1 MLNREN
7 KTAITR
13 KGMVSNRLNK
23 FSIRKYTVGTA
34 SILVGTTLIFGLGNQ
49 EAKAAESTNKEL
61 NEATTSA
68 SDNQSS
74 GKVDMQQLNQE
85 DNTKN
90 DNQKEMVSSQGNETT
105 SNGNKS
111 IEKESVQST
120 TGNKVEVSTAKSD
133 EQASPKS
140 TNEDLNTKQTISNQE
155 ALQPDLQENKS
166 VVNAQPTNEENKKVD
181 AKTESTTLNVKS
193 DAIKSNAETLVDN
206 NSNSNNENN
215 ADIILPKSTAP
226 KRLNT
231 RMRMAAIQPNSTDS
245 KNVNDLITS
254 NTTLTVVDADNSKT
268 IVPAQDYL
276 SLKSQI
282 TVDDKVKS
290 GDYFTIKYSD
300 TVQVYGLNPEDIKNI
315 GDIKD
320 PNNGETIATA
330 KHDTANNLITYTF
343 TDYVD
348 RFNSVKMGINYSI
361 YMDADTIPVDKKDVP
376 FSVTIGNQITTTTAD
391 ITYPAY
397 KEADNNSIGS
407 AFTETVSHVG
417 NVEDPGYYNQVVY
430 VNPMDKD
437 LKGAKLKVEAYHPK
451 YPTNIG
457 QINQNV
463 TNIKIYRVPEGYT
476 LNKGYDVNTNDLV
489 DVTDE
494 FKNKMTY
501 GSNQSVNLDFGDITS
516 AYVVMVNTKFQYTN
530 SESPTLVQMATLSST
545 GNKSVSTGNALG
557 FTNNQSGGA
566 GQEVYKIGNYVW
578 EDTNK
583 NGVQELGEKGVGN
596 VTVTVF
602 DNNTNTKV
610 GEAVTKED
618 GSYLIPN
625 LPNGDYRVE
634 FSNLP
639 KGYEVTPSKQGNNE
653 ELDSNGLS
661 SVITV
666 NGKDNLSADLGIY
679 KPKYNLGDYVWEDTN
694 KNGIQDQD
702 EKGISGVT
710 VTLKDENG
718 NVLKTVTTD
727 ADGKYKFTDLDNG
740 NYKVEFTTPEGYTP
754 TTVTSGSDIEK
765 DSNGLTTT
773 GVING
778 ADNMTLDSGFYKTPK
793 YNLGNYVWEDTN
805 KDGKQDSTEKGIS
818 GVTVTLKNEN
828 GEVLQTTK
836 TDKDGK
842 YQFTGLENGTYK
854 VEFETPSGYTPTQV
868 GSGTDEGIDSN
879 GTSTT
884 GVIKDKDNDTIDSGF
899 YKPTYNLGDYV
910 WEDTNKNGVQDKDE
924 KGISGVTVTLK
935 DENDKVLKTVTTDE
949 NGKYQFTD
957 LNNGTYKVEFETPS
971 GYTPTSVTSGNDTE
985 KDSNGL
991 TTTGVIKDAD
1001 NMTLDSGFYKTP
1013 KYSLG
1018 DYVWY
1023 DSNKDG
1029 KQDSTEKGIKD
1040 VKVTL
1045 LNEKG
1050 EVIGTTK
1057 TDENGKYRFDN
1068 LDSGKYKVIFEKSAG
1083 YLPTKV
1089 NGTTD
1094 GEKDSNGS
1102 SVTVKINGKDDMSL
1116 DTGFYKEPKYNL
1128 GDYVWE
1134 DTNKDGIQDAN
1145 EPGIKD
1151 VKVTLK
1157 DSTGKVIGT
1166 TTTDA
1171 SGKYKFTDLDNGN
1184 YTVEFETPAGYTPT
1198 VKNTTAEDKDSNGLT
1213 TTGVIKDAD
1222 NMTLDSG
1229 FYKTPKYSLG
1239 DYVWYDS
1246 NKDG

>member
-74 GKVDMQQLNQE
+74 DKVDMQQLNQE

-231 RMRMAAIQPNSTDS
+231 RMRIAAVQPSSTEA

-254 NTTLTVVDADNSKT
+254 NTTLTVVDADKNNK

-276 SLKSQI
+276 ELKSQI
-282 TVDDKVKS
+282 KVDDKVKS

-348 RFNSVKMGINYSI
+348 RFNSVQMGINYSI
-361 YMDADTIPVDKKDVP
+361 YMDADTIPVSKNDVE
-376 FSVTIGNQITTTTAD
+376 FNVTIGNTTTKTTAN
-391 ITYPAY
+391 IQYPDY
-397 KEADNNSIGS
+397 VVNEKNSIGS

-417 NVEDPGYYNQVVY
+417 NKENPGYYKQTIY
-430 VNPMDKD
+430 VNPSENS
-437 LKGAKLKVEAYHPK
+437 LTNAKLKVQAYHSS
-451 YPTNIG
+451 YPNNIG
-457 QINQNV
+457 QINKEV
-463 TNIKIYRVPEGYT
+463 TDIKIYQVPKGYT
-476 LNKGYDVNTNDLV
+476 LNKGYDVNTKELT
-489 DVTDE
+489 DVTNQYLQ
-494 FKNKMTY
+494 KITY
-501 GSNQSVNLDFGDITS
+501 GDNNSAVIDFGNADS
-516 AYVVMVNTKFQYTN
+516 AYVVMVNTKFQYTT
-530 SESPTLVQMATLSST
+530 SESPTLVQMVTLSSD
-545 GNKSVSTGNALG
+545 NSKSASMGNALG

-1068 LDSGKYKVIFEKSAG
+1068 LDSGKYKVIF
-1083 YLPTKV
+1083 
-1089 NGTTD
+1089 
-1094 GEKDSNGS
+1094 
-1102 SVTVKINGKDDMSL
+1102 
-1116 DTGFYKEPKYNL
+1116 
-1128 GDYVWE
+1128 
-1134 DTNKDGIQDAN
+1134 
-1145 EPGIKD
+1145 
-1151 VKVTLK
+1151 
-1157 DSTGKVIGT
+1157 
-1166 TTTDA
+1166 
-1171 SGKYKFTDLDNGN
+1171 
-1184 YTVEFETPAGYTPT
+1184 
-1198 VKNTTAEDKDSNGLT
+1198 
-1213 TTGVIKDAD
+1213 
-1222 NMTLDSG
+1222 
-1229 FYKTPKYSLG
+1229 
-1239 DYVWYDS
+1239 
-1246 NKDG
+1246 

>member
-74 GKVDMQQLNQE
+74 DKVDMQQLNQE

-105 SNGNKS
+105 SNGNKL

-166 VVNAQPTNEENKKVD
+166 VVNVQPTNEENKKVD

-193 DAIKSNAETLVDN
+193 DAIKSNDETLVDN

-231 RMRMAAIQPNSTDS
+231 RMRIAAVQPSSTEA

-254 NTTLTVVDADNSKT
+254 NTTLTVVDADKNNK

-348 RFNSVKMGINYSI
+348 RFNSVQMGINYSI
-361 YMDADTIPVDKKDVP
+361 YMDADTIPVSKNDVE
-376 FSVTIGNQITTTTAD
+376 FNVTIGNTTTKTTAN
-391 ITYPAY
+391 IQYPDY
-397 KEADNNSIGS
+397 VVNEKNSIGS

-417 NVEDPGYYNQVVY
+417 NKENPGYYKQTIY
-430 VNPMDKD
+430 VNPSENS
-437 LKGAKLKVEAYHPK
+437 LTNAKLKVQAYHSS
-451 YPTNIG
+451 YPNNIG
-457 QINQNV
+457 QINKDV
-463 TNIKIYRVPEGYT
+463 TDIKIYQVPKGYT
-476 LNKGYDVNTNDLV
+476 LNKGYDVNTKELT
-489 DVTDE
+489 DVTNQYLQ
-494 FKNKMTY
+494 KITY
-501 GSNQSVNLDFGDITS
+501 GDNNSAVIDFGNADS

-842 YQFTGLENGTYK
+842 YKFTGLENGTYK

-1040 VKVTL
+1040 VTVTL
-1045 LNEKG
+1045 QNEKG

-1068 LDSGKYKVIFEKSAG
+1068 LDSGKYKVIFEK
-1083 YLPTKV
+1083 
-1089 NGTTD
+1089 
-1094 GEKDSNGS
+1094 
-1102 SVTVKINGKDDMSL
+1102 
-1116 DTGFYKEPKYNL
+1116 
-1128 GDYVWE
+1128 
-1134 DTNKDGIQDAN
+1134 
-1145 EPGIKD
+1145 
-1151 VKVTLK
+1151 
-1157 DSTGKVIGT
+1157 
-1166 TTTDA
+1166 
-1171 SGKYKFTDLDNGN
+1171 
-1184 YTVEFETPAGYTPT
+1184 PAGLTQT
-1198 VKNTTAEDKDSNGLT
+1198 GTNTTEDD
-1213 TTGVIKDAD
+1213 KDAD
-1222 NMTLDSG
+1222 GGEVDVTITDHDDFTLD
-1229 FYKTPKYSLG
+1229 
-1239 DYVWYDS
+1239 
-1246 NKDG
+1246 

>member
-74 GKVDMQQLNQE
+74 DKVDMQQLNQE

-105 SNGNKS
+105 SNGNKL

-166 VVNAQPTNEENKKVD
+166 VVNVQPTNEENKKVD

-245 KNVNDLITS
+245 KNVNNLITS
-254 NTTLTVVDADNSKT
+254 TTTLTVVDADKNNK

-276 SLKSQI
+276 TLKSQI
-282 TVDDKVKS
+282 KVDDKVKS

-348 RFNSVKMGINYSI
+348 RFNSVQMGINYSI
-361 YMDADTIPVDKKDVP
+361 YMDADTIPVSKNDVE
-376 FSVTIGNQITTTTAD
+376 FNVTIGNTTTKTTAN
-391 ITYPAY
+391 IQYPDY
-397 KEADNNSIGS
+397 VSRDNNSIGS
-407 AFTETVSHVG
+407 AFTETVSHAG
-417 NVEDPGYYNQVVY
+417 NAEDPGHYIQTVY
-430 VNPMDKD
+430 VNPSEKT
-437 LKGAKLKVEAYHPK
+437 LTNAKLKVEAYHK
-451 YPTNIG
+451 DYPDNVG
-457 QINQNV
+457 QINKNV
-463 TNIKIYRVPEGYT
+463 TKIKIYQAPKDYV
-476 LNKGYDVNTNDLV
+476 LNKGYDVNTNQLI
-489 DVTDE
+489 DVTE
-494 FKNKMTY
+494 QFKDKITY
-501 GSNQSVNLDFGDITS
+501 GTNDSVNVDFGSINNS
-516 AYVVMVNTKFQYTN
+516 YVVMVDTKFEFTT
-530 SESPTLVQMATLSST
+530 SESPTLVQMATLTSD
-545 GNKSVSTGNALG
+545 GNRSVSTGNALG

-1068 LDSGKYKVIFEKSAG
+1068 LDSGKYKVIFEK
-1083 YLPTKV
+1083 
-1089 NGTTD
+1089 
-1094 GEKDSNGS
+1094 
-1102 SVTVKINGKDDMSL
+1102 
-1116 DTGFYKEPKYNL
+1116 
-1128 GDYVWE
+1128 
-1134 DTNKDGIQDAN
+1134 
-1145 EPGIKD
+1145 
-1151 VKVTLK
+1151 
-1157 DSTGKVIGT
+1157 
-1166 TTTDA
+1166 
-1171 SGKYKFTDLDNGN
+1171 
-1184 YTVEFETPAGYTPT
+1184 PAGLTQT
-1198 VKNTTAEDKDSNGLT
+1198 GTNTTE
-1213 TTGVIKDAD
+1213 
-1222 NMTLDSG
+1222 
-1229 FYKTPKYSLG
+1229 
-1239 DYVWYDS
+1239 
-1246 NKDG
+1246 

>member
-74 GKVDMQQLNQE
+74 DKVDMQQLNQE

-166 VVNAQPTNEENKKVD
+166 VVNVQPTNEENKKVD

-193 DAIKSNAETLVDN
+193 DAIKSNDETLVDN

-231 RMRMAAIQPNSTDS
+231 RMRIAAVQPSSTEA

-254 NTTLTVVDADNSKT
+254 NTTLTVVDADKNNK

-276 SLKSQI
+276 ALKSQI

-348 RFNSVKMGINYSI
+348 RFNSVQMGINYSI
-361 YMDADTIPVDKKDVP
+361 YMDADTIPVSKNDVE
-376 FSVTIGNQITTTTAD
+376 FNVTIGNTTTKTTAN
-391 ITYPAY
+391 IQYPDY
-397 KEADNNSIGS
+397 VSRDNNSIGS
-407 AFTETVSHVG
+407 AFTETVSHAG
-417 NVEDPGYYNQVVY
+417 NAEDPGYYIQTVY
-430 VNPMDKD
+430 VNPSEKS
-437 LKGAKLKVEAYHPK
+437 LTNAKLKVEAYHK
-451 YPTNIG
+451 DYPDNVG
-457 QINQNV
+457 QINKNV
-463 TNIKIYRVPEGYT
+463 TKIKIYQAPKDYV
-476 LNKGYDVNTNDLV
+476 LNKGYDVNTNQLI
-489 DVTDE
+489 DVTE
-494 FKNKMTY
+494 QFKDKITY
-501 GSNQSVNLDFGDITS
+501 GTNDSVNVDFGSINNS
-516 AYVVMVNTKFQYTN
+516 YVVMVDTKFEYTT
-530 SESPTLVQMATLSST
+530 SESPTLVQMATLTSD
-545 GNKSVSTGNALG
+545 GNRSVSTGNALG

-583 NGVQELGEKGVGN
+583 NGIQELGEVGVKGV
-596 VTVTVF
+596 TVVAY
-602 DNNTNTKV
+602 DNKTNKEV
-610 GEAVTKED
+610 GRTITDEK
-618 GSYLIPN
+618 GGYLIPN

-639 KGYEVTPSKQGNNE
+639 QGYEVTPSKQGNNE
-653 ELDSNGLS
+653 ELDSNGVS

-710 VTLKDENG
+710 VTLKDESG

-1068 LDSGKYKVIFEKSAG
+1068 LDSGKYKVIFEK
-1083 YLPTKV
+1083 
-1089 NGTTD
+1089 
-1094 GEKDSNGS
+1094 
-1102 SVTVKINGKDDMSL
+1102 
-1116 DTGFYKEPKYNL
+1116 
-1128 GDYVWE
+1128 
-1134 DTNKDGIQDAN
+1134 
-1145 EPGIKD
+1145 
-1151 VKVTLK
+1151 
-1157 DSTGKVIGT
+1157 
-1166 TTTDA
+1166 
-1171 SGKYKFTDLDNGN
+1171 
-1184 YTVEFETPAGYTPT
+1184 PAGLTQT
-1198 VKNTTAEDKDSNGLT
+1198 GTNTT
-1213 TTGVIKDAD
+1213 
-1222 NMTLDSG
+1222 
-1229 FYKTPKYSLG
+1229 
-1239 DYVWYDS
+1239 
-1246 NKDG
+1246 

>member
-740 NYKVEFTTPEGYTP
+740 NYKVVFTTPEGYTP

-793 YNLGNYVWEDTN
+793 YNLSNYVWEDTN

-1068 LDSGKYKVIFEKSAG
+1068 LDSGKYKVIFEK
-1083 YLPTKV
+1083 
-1089 NGTTD
+1089 
-1094 GEKDSNGS
+1094 
-1102 SVTVKINGKDDMSL
+1102 
-1116 DTGFYKEPKYNL
+1116 
-1128 GDYVWE
+1128 
-1134 DTNKDGIQDAN
+1134 
-1145 EPGIKD
+1145 
-1151 VKVTLK
+1151 
-1157 DSTGKVIGT
+1157 
-1166 TTTDA
+1166 
-1171 SGKYKFTDLDNGN
+1171 
-1184 YTVEFETPAGYTPT
+1184 PAGLTQT
-1198 VKNTTAEDKDSNGLT
+1198 GTNTTEDD
-1213 TTGVIKDAD
+1213 KDAD
-1222 NMTLDSG
+1222 G
-1229 FYKTPKYSLG
+1229 G
-1239 DYVWYDS
+1239 
-1246 NKDG
+1246 

>member
-7 KTAITR
+7 KTAMTR

-61 NEATTSA
+61 NETTTSA
-68 SDNQSS
+68 SDNQSNS
-74 GKVDMQQLNQE
+74 KVDNQQLNQE

-90 DNQKEMVSSQGNETT
+90 DNQKEMESSQGTETT
-105 SNGNKS
+105 SNDNKALS
-111 IEKESVQST
+111 LENGSVQST

-133 EQASPKS
+133 EQAPPKS

-166 VVNAQPTNEENKKVD
+166 VVNVQPTNEENKKVD

-1068 LDSGKYKVIFEKSAG
+1068 LDSGKYKVIFEKPAG
-1083 YLPTKV
+1083 LTQT
-1089 NGTTD
+1089 GTNTTEDDKDADGGEVDVTITD
-1094 GEKDSNGS
+1094 H
-1102 SVTVKINGKDDMSL
+1102 DD
-1116 DTGFYKEPKYNL
+1116 
-1128 GDYVWE
+1128 
-1134 DTNKDGIQDAN
+1134 
-1145 EPGIKD
+1145 
-1151 VKVTLK
+1151 
-1157 DSTGKVIGT
+1157 
-1166 TTTDA
+1166 
-1171 SGKYKFTDLDNGN
+1171 FTLDNG
-1184 YTVEFETPAGYTPT
+1184 YYEE
-1198 VKNTTAEDKDSNGLT
+1198 E
-1213 TTGVIKDAD
+1213 
-1222 NMTLDSG
+1222 
-1229 FYKTPKYSLG
+1229 
-1239 DYVWYDS
+1239 
-1246 NKDG
+1246 

>member
-74 GKVDMQQLNQE
+74 DKVDMQQLNQE

-105 SNGNKS
+105 SNGNKL

-166 VVNAQPTNEENKKVD
+166 VVNVQPTNEENKKVD

-193 DAIKSNAETLVDN
+193 DAIKSNDETLVDN

-231 RMRMAAIQPNSTDS
+231 RMRIAAVQPSSTEA

-254 NTTLTVVDADNSKT
+254 NTTLTVVDADKNNK

-348 RFNSVKMGINYSI
+348 RFNSVQMGINYSI
-361 YMDADTIPVDKKDVP
+361 YMDADTIPVSKNDVE
-376 FSVTIGNQITTTTAD
+376 FNVTIGNTTTKTTAN
-391 ITYPAY
+391 IQYPDY
-397 KEADNNSIGS
+397 VVNEKNSIGS

-417 NVEDPGYYNQVVY
+417 NKENPGYYKQTIY
-430 VNPMDKD
+430 VNPSENS
-437 LKGAKLKVEAYHPK
+437 LTNAKLKVQAYHSS
-451 YPTNIG
+451 YPNNIG
-457 QINQNV
+457 QINKDV
-463 TNIKIYRVPEGYT
+463 TDIKIYQVPKGYT
-476 LNKGYDVNTNDLV
+476 LNKGYDVNTKELT
-489 DVTDE
+489 DVTNQYLQ
-494 FKNKMTY
+494 KITY
-501 GSNQSVNLDFGDITS
+501 GDNNSAVIDFGNADS

-1045 LNEKG
+1045 LNE
-1050 EVIGTTK
+1050 
-1057 TDENGKYRFDN
+1057 
-1068 LDSGKYKVIFEKSAG
+1068 
-1083 YLPTKV
+1083 
-1089 NGTTD
+1089 
-1094 GEKDSNGS
+1094 
-1102 SVTVKINGKDDMSL
+1102 
-1116 DTGFYKEPKYNL
+1116 
-1128 GDYVWE
+1128 
-1134 DTNKDGIQDAN
+1134 Q
-1145 EPGIKD
+1145 
-1151 VKVTLK
+1151 
-1157 DSTGKVIGT
+1157 
-1166 TTTDA
+1166 
-1171 SGKYKFTDLDNGN
+1171 
-1184 YTVEFETPAGYTPT
+1184 
-1198 VKNTTAEDKDSNGLT
+1198 
-1213 TTGVIKDAD
+1213 
-1222 NMTLDSG
+1222 
-1229 FYKTPKYSLG
+1229 
-1239 DYVWYDS
+1239 
-1246 NKDG
+1246 

>member
-74 GKVDMQQLNQE
+74 DKVDMQQLNQE

-105 SNGNKS
+105 SNGNKL

-166 VVNAQPTNEENKKVD
+166 VVNVQPTNEENKKVD

-245 KNVNDLITS
+245 KNVNNLITS
-254 NTTLTVVDADNSKT
+254 TTTLTVVDADKNNK

-276 SLKSQI
+276 TLKSQI
-282 TVDDKVKS
+282 KVDDKVKS

-348 RFNSVKMGINYSI
+348 RFNSVQMGINYSI
-361 YMDADTIPVDKKDVP
+361 YMDADTIPVSKNDVE
-376 FSVTIGNQITTTTAD
+376 FNVTIGNTTTKTTAN
-391 ITYPAY
+391 IQYPDY
-397 KEADNNSIGS
+397 VSRDNNSIGS
-407 AFTETVSHVG
+407 AFTETVSHAG
-417 NVEDPGYYNQVVY
+417 NAEDPGYYIQTVY
-430 VNPMDKD
+430 VNPSEKT
-437 LKGAKLKVEAYHPK
+437 LTNAKLKVEAYHK
-451 YPTNIG
+451 DYPDNVG
-457 QINQNV
+457 QINKNV
-463 TNIKIYRVPEGYT
+463 TKIKIYQAPKDYV
-476 LNKGYDVNTNDLV
+476 LNKGYDVNTNQLI
-489 DVTDE
+489 DVTE
-494 FKNKMTY
+494 QFKDKITY
-501 GSNQSVNLDFGDITS
+501 GTNDSVNVDFGSINNS
-516 AYVVMVNTKFQYTN
+516 YVVMVDTKFEFTT
-530 SESPTLVQMATLSST
+530 SESPTLVQMATLTSD
-545 GNKSVSTGNALG
+545 GNRSVSTGNALG

-1068 LDSGKYKVIFEKSAG
+1068 LDSGKYKVIFEK
-1083 YLPTKV
+1083 
-1089 NGTTD
+1089 
-1094 GEKDSNGS
+1094 
-1102 SVTVKINGKDDMSL
+1102 
-1116 DTGFYKEPKYNL
+1116 
-1128 GDYVWE
+1128 
-1134 DTNKDGIQDAN
+1134 
-1145 EPGIKD
+1145 
-1151 VKVTLK
+1151 
-1157 DSTGKVIGT
+1157 
-1166 TTTDA
+1166 
-1171 SGKYKFTDLDNGN
+1171 
-1184 YTVEFETPAGYTPT
+1184 
-1198 VKNTTAEDKDSNGLT
+1198 
-1213 TTGVIKDAD
+1213 
-1222 NMTLDSG
+1222 
-1229 FYKTPKYSLG
+1229 
-1239 DYVWYDS
+1239 
-1246 NKDG
+1246 

>member
-74 GKVDMQQLNQE
+74 DKVDMQQLNQE

-105 SNGNKS
+105 SNGNKL

-166 VVNAQPTNEENKKVD
+166 VVNVQPTNEENKKVD

-193 DAIKSNAETLVDN
+193 DAIKSNDETLVDN

-231 RMRMAAIQPNSTDS
+231 RMRIAAVQPSSTEA

-254 NTTLTVVDADNSKT
+254 NTTLTVVDADKNNK

-348 RFNSVKMGINYSI
+348 RFNSVQMGINYSI
-361 YMDADTIPVDKKDVP
+361 YMDADTIPVSKNDVE
-376 FSVTIGNQITTTTAD
+376 FNVTIGNTTTKTTAN
-391 ITYPAY
+391 IQYPDY
-397 KEADNNSIGS
+397 VVNEKNSIGS

-417 NVEDPGYYNQVVY
+417 NKENPGYYKQTIY
-430 VNPMDKD
+430 VNPSENS
-437 LKGAKLKVEAYHPK
+437 LTNAKLKVQAYHSS
-451 YPTNIG
+451 YPNNIG
-457 QINQNV
+457 QINKDV
-463 TNIKIYRVPEGYT
+463 TDIKIYQVPKGYT
-476 LNKGYDVNTNDLV
+476 LNKGYDVNTKELT
-489 DVTDE
+489 DVTNQYLQ
-494 FKNKMTY
+494 KITY
-501 GSNQSVNLDFGDITS
+501 GDNNSAVIDFGNADS

-910 WEDTNKNGVQDKDE
+910 WEDTNK
-924 KGISGVTVTLK
+924 
-935 DENDKVLKTVTTDE
+935 
-949 NGKYQFTD
+949 
-957 LNNGTYKVEFETPS
+957 
-971 GYTPTSVTSGNDTE
+971 
-985 KDSNGL
+985 
-991 TTTGVIKDAD
+991 
-1001 NMTLDSGFYKTP
+1001 
-1013 KYSLG
+1013 
-1018 DYVWY
+1018 
-1023 DSNKDG
+1023 
-1029 KQDSTEKGIKD
+1029 
-1040 VKVTL
+1040 
-1045 LNEKG
+1045 
-1050 EVIGTTK
+1050 
-1057 TDENGKYRFDN
+1057 
-1068 LDSGKYKVIFEKSAG
+1068 
-1083 YLPTKV
+1083 
-1089 NGTTD
+1089 
-1094 GEKDSNGS
+1094 
-1102 SVTVKINGKDDMSL
+1102 
-1116 DTGFYKEPKYNL
+1116 
-1128 GDYVWE
+1128 
-1134 DTNKDGIQDAN
+1134 
-1145 EPGIKD
+1145 
-1151 VKVTLK
+1151 
-1157 DSTGKVIGT
+1157 
-1166 TTTDA
+1166 
-1171 SGKYKFTDLDNGN
+1171 
-1184 YTVEFETPAGYTPT
+1184 
-1198 VKNTTAEDKDSNGLT
+1198 
-1213 TTGVIKDAD
+1213 
-1222 NMTLDSG
+1222 
-1229 FYKTPKYSLG
+1229 
-1239 DYVWYDS
+1239 
-1246 NKDG
+1246 

>member
-7 KTAITR
+7 KTAMTR

-34 SILVGTTLIFGLGNQ
+34 SILVGTTLIFGIGSQ
-49 EAKAAESTNKEL
+49 EAKAAEVTNKEMK
-61 NEATTSA
+61 EDATSVNNDQV
-68 SDNQSS
+68 SK
-74 GKVDMQQLNQE
+74 KVDTGQLNKDGNTSKVDTEQLNDENINKVANQKEVTRVENSVASEKNNNSQPSENGKLQTSDVKKTEDNNATSDDQVTTTVNSQQLNT
-85 DNTKN
+85 DN
-90 DNQKEMVSSQGNETT
+90 TT
-105 SNGNKS
+105 SNATMSAAPINVSKDDLKINS
-111 IEKESVQST
+111 E
-120 TGNKVEVSTAKSD
+120 EVRNVGEKSD
-133 EQASPKS
+133 
-140 TNEDLNTKQTISNQE
+140 NT
-155 ALQPDLQENKS
+155 D
-166 VVNAQPTNEENKKVD
+166 NANG
-181 AKTESTTLNVKS
+181 S
-193 DAIKSNAETLVDN
+193 DVIM
-206 NSNSNNENN
+206 
-215 ADIILPKSTAP
+215 PKSTAP

-231 RMRMAAIQPNSTDS
+231 RMRIAAVQPSSTDS
-245 KNVNDLITS
+245 KNVNNLITS
-254 NTTLTVVDADNSKT
+254 TTTLTVVDADKNNK

-276 SLKSQI
+276 ALKSQI
-282 TVDDKVKS
+282 KVDDKVKS

-348 RFNSVKMGINYSI
+348 RFNSVQMGINYSI
-361 YMDADTIPVDKKDVP
+361 YMDADTIPVSKNDVE
-376 FSVTIGNQITTTTAD
+376 FNVTIGNDTTKTTAN
-391 ITYPAY
+391 IQYPDY
-397 KEADNNSIGS
+397 VVNEKNSIGS

-417 NVEDPGYYNQVVY
+417 NKENPGYYKQTIY
-430 VNPMDKD
+430 VNPSENS
-437 LKGAKLKVEAYHPK
+437 LTNAKLKVQAYHSS
-451 YPTNIG
+451 YPNNIG
-457 QINQNV
+457 QINKEV
-463 TNIKIYRVPEGYT
+463 TDIKIYQVPKGYT
-476 LNKGYDVNTNDLV
+476 LNKGYDVNTKELT
-489 DVTDE
+489 DVTNQYLQ
-494 FKNKMTY
+494 KITY
-501 GSNQSVNLDFGDITS
+501 GDNNSAVIDFGNADS
-516 AYVVMVNTKFQYTN
+516 AYVVMVNTKFQYTT
-530 SESPTLVQMATLSST
+530 SESPTLVQMVTLSSD
-545 GNKSVSTGNALG
+545 NSKSASMGNALG

-639 KGYEVTPSKQGNNE
+639 QGYEVTPSKQGNNE
-653 ELDSNGLS
+653 ELDSNGVS

-854 VEFETPSGYTPTQV
+854 VEFETPLGYTPTQV

-1068 LDSGKYKVIFEKSAG
+1068 LDSGKYKVIFEK
-1083 YLPTKV
+1083 
-1089 NGTTD
+1089 
-1094 GEKDSNGS
+1094 
-1102 SVTVKINGKDDMSL
+1102 
-1116 DTGFYKEPKYNL
+1116 
-1128 GDYVWE
+1128 
-1134 DTNKDGIQDAN
+1134 
-1145 EPGIKD
+1145 
-1151 VKVTLK
+1151 
-1157 DSTGKVIGT
+1157 
-1166 TTTDA
+1166 
-1171 SGKYKFTDLDNGN
+1171 
-1184 YTVEFETPAGYTPT
+1184 PAGLTQT
-1198 VKNTTAEDKDSNGLT
+1198 GTNTTEDD
-1213 TTGVIKDAD
+1213 KDAD
-1222 NMTLDSG
+1222 GGEVDVTITDHDDFTIDNG
-1229 FYKTPKYSLG
+1229 Y
-1239 DYVWYDS
+1239 
-1246 NKDG
+1246 

>member
-74 GKVDMQQLNQE
+74 DKVDMQQLNQE

-105 SNGNKS
+105 SNGNKL

-166 VVNAQPTNEENKKVD
+166 VVNVQPTNEENKKVD

-193 DAIKSNAETLVDN
+193 DAIKSNDETLVDN

-231 RMRMAAIQPNSTDS
+231 RMRIAAVQPSSTEA

-254 NTTLTVVDADNSKT
+254 NTTLTVVDADKNNK

-348 RFNSVKMGINYSI
+348 RFNSVQMGINYSI
-361 YMDADTIPVDKKDVP
+361 YMDADTIPVSKNDVE
-376 FSVTIGNQITTTTAD
+376 FNVTIGNTTTKTTAN
-391 ITYPAY
+391 IQYPDY
-397 KEADNNSIGS
+397 VVNEKNSIGS

-417 NVEDPGYYNQVVY
+417 NKENPGYYKQTIY
-430 VNPMDKD
+430 VNPSENS
-437 LKGAKLKVEAYHPK
+437 LTNAKLKVQAYHSS
-451 YPTNIG
+451 YPNNIG
-457 QINQNV
+457 QINKDV
-463 TNIKIYRVPEGYT
+463 TDIKIYQVPKGYT
-476 LNKGYDVNTNDLV
+476 LNKGYDVNTKELT
-489 DVTDE
+489 DVTNQYLQ
-494 FKNKMTY
+494 KITY
-501 GSNQSVNLDFGDITS
+501 GDNNSAVIDFGNADS

-1013 KYSLG
+1013 KYSL
-1018 DYVWY
+1018 
-1023 DSNKDG
+1023 
-1029 KQDSTEKGIKD
+1029 
-1040 VKVTL
+1040 
-1045 LNEKG
+1045 
-1050 EVIGTTK
+1050 
-1057 TDENGKYRFDN
+1057 
-1068 LDSGKYKVIFEKSAG
+1068 
-1083 YLPTKV
+1083 
-1089 NGTTD
+1089 
-1094 GEKDSNGS
+1094 
-1102 SVTVKINGKDDMSL
+1102 
-1116 DTGFYKEPKYNL
+1116 
-1128 GDYVWE
+1128 
-1134 DTNKDGIQDAN
+1134 
-1145 EPGIKD
+1145 
-1151 VKVTLK
+1151 
-1157 DSTGKVIGT
+1157 
-1166 TTTDA
+1166 
-1171 SGKYKFTDLDNGN
+1171 
-1184 YTVEFETPAGYTPT
+1184 
-1198 VKNTTAEDKDSNGLT
+1198 
-1213 TTGVIKDAD
+1213 
-1222 NMTLDSG
+1222 
-1229 FYKTPKYSLG
+1229 
-1239 DYVWYDS
+1239 
-1246 NKDG
+1246 

>member
-74 GKVDMQQLNQE
+74 DKVDMQQLNQE

-105 SNGNKS
+105 SNGNKL

-120 TGNKVEVSTAKSD
+120 TGNKVEVSTVKSD

-166 VVNAQPTNEENKKVD
+166 VVNVQPTNEENKKVD

-193 DAIKSNAETLVDN
+193 DAIKSNDETLVDN

-231 RMRMAAIQPNSTDS
+231 RMRIAAVQPSSTEA

-254 NTTLTVVDADNSKT
+254 NTTLTVVDADKNNK

-276 SLKSQI
+276 ALKSQI
-282 TVDDKVKS
+282 KVDDKVKS

-348 RFNSVKMGINYSI
+348 RFNSVQMGINYSI
-361 YMDADTIPVDKKDVP
+361 YMDADTIPVSKNDVE
-376 FSVTIGNQITTTTAD
+376 FNVTIGNTTTKTTAN
-391 ITYPAY
+391 IQYPDY
-397 KEADNNSIGS
+397 VSRDNNSIGS
-407 AFTETVSHVG
+407 AFTETVSHAG
-417 NVEDPGYYNQVVY
+417 NAEDPGYYIQTVY
-430 VNPMDKD
+430 VNPSEKT
-437 LKGAKLKVEAYHPK
+437 LTNAKLKVEAYHK
-451 YPTNIG
+451 DYPDNVG
-457 QINQNV
+457 QINKNV
-463 TNIKIYRVPEGYT
+463 TKIKIYQAPKDYV
-476 LNKGYDVNTNDLV
+476 LNKGYDVNTNQLI
-489 DVTDE
+489 DVTE
-494 FKNKMTY
+494 QFKDKITY
-501 GSNQSVNLDFGDITS
+501 GTNDSVNVDFGSINNS
-516 AYVVMVNTKFQYTN
+516 YVVMVDTKFEFTT
-530 SESPTLVQMATLSST
+530 SESPTLVQMATLTSD
-545 GNKSVSTGNALG
+545 GNRSVSTGNALG

-583 NGVQELGEKGVGN
+583 NGIQELGEVGVKGV
-596 VTVTVF
+596 TVVAY
-602 DNNTNTKV
+602 DNKTNKEV
-610 GEAVTKED
+610 GRTITDEK
-618 GSYLIPN
+618 GGYLIPN

-727 ADGKYKFTDLDNG
+727 ADGKYKFTDLGNG
-740 NYKVEFTTPEGYTP
+740 N
-754 TTVTSGSDIEK
+754 
-765 DSNGLTTT
+765 
-773 GVING
+773 
-778 ADNMTLDSGFYKTPK
+778 
-793 YNLGNYVWEDTN
+793 
-805 KDGKQDSTEKGIS
+805 
-818 GVTVTLKNEN
+818 
-828 GEVLQTTK
+828 
-836 TDKDGK
+836 
-842 YQFTGLENGTYK
+842 YK

-1050 EVIGTTK
+1050 EVIGTTT

-1068 LDSGKYKVIFEKSAG
+1068 LDSGKYK
-1083 YLPTKV
+1083 
-1089 NGTTD
+1089 
-1094 GEKDSNGS
+1094 
-1102 SVTVKINGKDDMSL
+1102 
-1116 DTGFYKEPKYNL
+1116 
-1128 GDYVWE
+1128 
-1134 DTNKDGIQDAN
+1134 
-1145 EPGIKD
+1145 
-1151 VKVTLK
+1151 
-1157 DSTGKVIGT
+1157 
-1166 TTTDA
+1166 
-1171 SGKYKFTDLDNGN
+1171 
-1184 YTVEFETPAGYTPT
+1184 
-1198 VKNTTAEDKDSNGLT
+1198 
-1213 TTGVIKDAD
+1213 
-1222 NMTLDSG
+1222 
-1229 FYKTPKYSLG
+1229 
-1239 DYVWYDS
+1239 
-1246 NKDG
+1246 

>member
-74 GKVDMQQLNQE
+74 DKVDMQQLNQE

-231 RMRMAAIQPNSTDS
+231 RMRIAAVQPSSTEA

-254 NTTLTVVDADNSKT
+254 NTTLTVVDADKNNK

-276 SLKSQI
+276 ELKSQI
-282 TVDDKVKS
+282 KVDDKVKS

-348 RFNSVKMGINYSI
+348 RFNSVQMGINYSI
-361 YMDADTIPVDKKDVP
+361 YMDADTIPVSKNDVE
-376 FSVTIGNQITTTTAD
+376 FNVTIGNTTTKTTAN
-391 ITYPAY
+391 IQYPDY
-397 KEADNNSIGS
+397 VVNEKNSIGS

-417 NVEDPGYYNQVVY
+417 NKENPGYYKQTIY
-430 VNPMDKD
+430 VNPSENS
-437 LKGAKLKVEAYHPK
+437 LTNAKLKVQAYHSS
-451 YPTNIG
+451 YPNNIG
-457 QINQNV
+457 QINKEV
-463 TNIKIYRVPEGYT
+463 TDIKIYQVPKGYT
-476 LNKGYDVNTNDLV
+476 LNKGYDVNTKELT
-489 DVTDE
+489 DVTNQYLQ
-494 FKNKMTY
+494 KITY
-501 GSNQSVNLDFGDITS
+501 GDNNSAVIDFGNADS
-516 AYVVMVNTKFQYTN
+516 AYVVMVNTKFQYTT
-530 SESPTLVQMATLSST
+530 SESPTLVQMVTLSSD
-545 GNKSVSTGNALG
+545 NSKSASMGNALG

-679 KPKYNLGDYVWEDTN
+679 KPNYNLGDYVWEDTN

-1045 LNEKG
+1045 L
-1050 EVIGTTK
+1050 
-1057 TDENGKYRFDN
+1057 
-1068 LDSGKYKVIFEKSAG
+1068 
-1083 YLPTKV
+1083 
-1089 NGTTD
+1089 
-1094 GEKDSNGS
+1094 
-1102 SVTVKINGKDDMSL
+1102 
-1116 DTGFYKEPKYNL
+1116 
-1128 GDYVWE
+1128 
-1134 DTNKDGIQDAN
+1134 
-1145 EPGIKD
+1145 
-1151 VKVTLK
+1151 
-1157 DSTGKVIGT
+1157 
-1166 TTTDA
+1166 
-1171 SGKYKFTDLDNGN
+1171 
-1184 YTVEFETPAGYTPT
+1184 
-1198 VKNTTAEDKDSNGLT
+1198 
-1213 TTGVIKDAD
+1213 
-1222 NMTLDSG
+1222 
-1229 FYKTPKYSLG
+1229 
-1239 DYVWYDS
+1239 
-1246 NKDG
+1246 

>member
-376 FSVTIGNQITTTTAD
+376 FSVTIGNQTTTTTAD

-740 NYKVEFTTPEGYTP
+740 NYKVVFTTPEGYTP

-1068 LDSGKYKVIFEKSAG
+1068 LDSGKYKVIFEK
-1083 YLPTKV
+1083 
-1089 NGTTD
+1089 
-1094 GEKDSNGS
+1094 
-1102 SVTVKINGKDDMSL
+1102 
-1116 DTGFYKEPKYNL
+1116 
-1128 GDYVWE
+1128 
-1134 DTNKDGIQDAN
+1134 
-1145 EPGIKD
+1145 
-1151 VKVTLK
+1151 
-1157 DSTGKVIGT
+1157 
-1166 TTTDA
+1166 
-1171 SGKYKFTDLDNGN
+1171 
-1184 YTVEFETPAGYTPT
+1184 PAGLTQT
-1198 VKNTTAEDKDSNGLT
+1198 GTNTTEDD
-1213 TTGVIKDAD
+1213 KDAD
-1222 NMTLDSG
+1222 GGEVDVTI
-1229 FYKTPKYSLG
+1229 
-1239 DYVWYDS
+1239 
-1246 NKDG
+1246 

>member
-74 GKVDMQQLNQE
+74 DKVDMQQLNQE

-105 SNGNKS
+105 SNGNKL

-166 VVNAQPTNEENKKVD
+166 VVNVQPTNEENKKVD

-193 DAIKSNAETLVDN
+193 DAIKSNDETLVDN

-231 RMRMAAIQPNSTDS
+231 RMRIAAVQPSSTEA

-254 NTTLTVVDADNSKT
+254 NTTLTVVDADKNNK

-348 RFNSVKMGINYSI
+348 RFNSVQMGINYSI
-361 YMDADTIPVDKKDVP
+361 YMDADTIPVSKNDVE
-376 FSVTIGNQITTTTAD
+376 FNVTIGNTTTKTTAN
-391 ITYPAY
+391 IQYPDY
-397 KEADNNSIGS
+397 VVNEKNSIGS

-417 NVEDPGYYNQVVY
+417 NKENPGYYKQTIY
-430 VNPMDKD
+430 VNPSENS
-437 LKGAKLKVEAYHPK
+437 LTNAKLKVQAYHSS
-451 YPTNIG
+451 YPNNIG
-457 QINQNV
+457 QINKDV
-463 TNIKIYRVPEGYT
+463 TDIKIYQVPKGYT
-476 LNKGYDVNTNDLV
+476 LNKGYDVNTKELT
-489 DVTDE
+489 DVTNQYLQ
-494 FKNKMTY
+494 KITY
-501 GSNQSVNLDFGDITS
+501 GDNNSAVIDFGNADS

-1057 TDENGKYRFDN
+1057 TDENGKYCFDN
-1068 LDSGKYKVIFEKSAG
+1068 LDSGKYKVIFEK
-1083 YLPTKV
+1083 
-1089 NGTTD
+1089 
-1094 GEKDSNGS
+1094 
-1102 SVTVKINGKDDMSL
+1102 
-1116 DTGFYKEPKYNL
+1116 
-1128 GDYVWE
+1128 
-1134 DTNKDGIQDAN
+1134 
-1145 EPGIKD
+1145 
-1151 VKVTLK
+1151 
-1157 DSTGKVIGT
+1157 
-1166 TTTDA
+1166 
-1171 SGKYKFTDLDNGN
+1171 
-1184 YTVEFETPAGYTPT
+1184 PAGLTQT
-1198 VKNTTAEDKDSNGLT
+1198 GTNTTED
-1213 TTGVIKDAD
+1213 
-1222 NMTLDSG
+1222 
-1229 FYKTPKYSLG
+1229 
-1239 DYVWYDS
+1239 
-1246 NKDG
+1246 

>member
-74 GKVDMQQLNQE
+74 DKVDMQQLNQE

-105 SNGNKS
+105 SNGNKL

-166 VVNAQPTNEENKKVD
+166 VVNVQPTNEENKKVD

-193 DAIKSNAETLVDN
+193 DAIKSNDETLVDN

-231 RMRMAAIQPNSTDS
+231 RMRIAAVQPSSTEA

-254 NTTLTVVDADNSKT
+254 NTTLTVVDADKNNK

-276 SLKSQI
+276 ALKSQI
-282 TVDDKVKS
+282 KVDDKVKS

-348 RFNSVKMGINYSI
+348 RFNSVQMGINYSI
-361 YMDADTIPVDKKDVP
+361 YMDADTIPVSKNDVE
-376 FSVTIGNQITTTTAD
+376 FNVTIGNTTTKTTAN
-391 ITYPAY
+391 IQYPDY
-397 KEADNNSIGS
+397 VSRDNNSIGS
-407 AFTETVSHVG
+407 AFTETVSHAG
-417 NVEDPGYYNQVVY
+417 NAEDPGYYIQTVY
-430 VNPMDKD
+430 VNPSEKT
-437 LKGAKLKVEAYHPK
+437 LTNAKLKVEAYHK
-451 YPTNIG
+451 DYPDNVG
-457 QINQNV
+457 QINKNV
-463 TNIKIYRVPEGYT
+463 TKIKIYQAPKDYV
-476 LNKGYDVNTNDLV
+476 LNKGYDVNTNQLI
-489 DVTDE
+489 DVTE
-494 FKNKMTY
+494 QFKDKITY
-501 GSNQSVNLDFGDITS
+501 GTNDSVNVDFGSINNS
-516 AYVVMVNTKFQYTN
+516 YVVMVDTKFEFTT
-530 SESPTLVQMATLSST
+530 SESPTLVQMATLTSD
-545 GNKSVSTGNALG
+545 GNRSVSTGNALG

-583 NGVQELGEKGVGN
+583 NGIQELGEVGVKGV
-596 VTVTVF
+596 TVVAY
-602 DNNTNTKV
+602 DNKTNKEV
-610 GEAVTKED
+610 GRTITDEK
-618 GSYLIPN
+618 GGYLIPN

-727 ADGKYKFTDLDNG
+727 ADGKYKFTDLGNG

-1050 EVIGTTK
+1050 EVIGTTT

-1068 LDSGKYKVIFEKSAG
+1068 LDSGKYKVIFEKPAG
-1083 YLPTKV
+1083 LTQT
-1089 NGTTD
+1089 GTNTTEDDKDADGGEVDVTITD
-1094 GEKDSNGS
+1094 H
-1102 SVTVKINGKDDMSL
+1102 DD
-1116 DTGFYKEPKYNL
+1116 
-1128 GDYVWE
+1128 
-1134 DTNKDGIQDAN
+1134 
-1145 EPGIKD
+1145 
-1151 VKVTLK
+1151 
-1157 DSTGKVIGT
+1157 
-1166 TTTDA
+1166 
-1171 SGKYKFTDLDNGN
+1171 FTLDNG
-1184 YTVEFETPAGYTPT
+1184 YFE
-1198 VKNTTAEDKDSNGLT
+1198 E
-1213 TTGVIKDAD
+1213 
-1222 NMTLDSG
+1222 
-1229 FYKTPKYSLG
+1229 
-1239 DYVWYDS
+1239 
-1246 NKDG
+1246 

>member
-740 NYKVEFTTPEGYTP
+740 NYKVVFTTPEGYTP

-1068 LDSGKYKVIFEKSAG
+1068 LDSGKYKVIFEKPAG
-1083 YLPTKV
+1083 LTQT
-1089 NGTTD
+1089 GTNTTEDDKDADGGEVDVTITD
-1094 GEKDSNGS
+1094 H
-1102 SVTVKINGKDDMSL
+1102 DD
-1116 DTGFYKEPKYNL
+1116 
-1128 GDYVWE
+1128 
-1134 DTNKDGIQDAN
+1134 
-1145 EPGIKD
+1145 
-1151 VKVTLK
+1151 
-1157 DSTGKVIGT
+1157 
-1166 TTTDA
+1166 
-1171 SGKYKFTDLDNGN
+1171 FTLDNG
-1184 YTVEFETPAGYTPT
+1184 YFEEDTSDSDSDSDAGKHTP
-1198 VKNTTAEDKDSNGLT
+1198 VKPMSTTKDHHNKAKALPETGNENSGSNNATLFGGLFAAL
-1213 TTGVIKDAD
+1213 G
-1222 NMTLDSG
+1222 
-1229 FYKTPKYSLG
+1229 SLLLFG
-1239 DYVWYDS
+1239 RRKKQ
-1246 NKDG
+1246 NK

>member
-74 GKVDMQQLNQE
+74 DKVDMQQLNQE
-85 DNTKN
+85 VNTKN

-111 IEKESVQST
+111 IEKESVQSI

-166 VVNAQPTNEENKKVD
+166 VVNVQPTNEENKKVD

-193 DAIKSNAETLVDN
+193 DAIKSSAETLVDN
-206 NSNSNNENN
+206 NGNSNNENN

-231 RMRMAAIQPNSTDS
+231 RMRMAAIQPTSTDS

-254 NTTLTVVDADNSKT
+254 NTTLTVVDADKNNK

-276 SLKSQI
+276 ALKSQM

-330 KHDTANNLITYTF
+330 KHDTVNNLITYTF

-348 RFNSVKMGINYSI
+348 RFNSVQMGINYSI
-361 YMDADTIPVDKKDVP
+361 YMDADTIPVSKNDVE
-376 FSVTIGNQITTTTAD
+376 FNVTIGNTTTKTTANIQYSD
-391 ITYPAY
+391 YVVNE
-397 KEADNNSIGS
+397 KNSIGS

-417 NVEDPGYYNQVVY
+417 NKENPGYYKQTIY
-430 VNPMDKD
+430 VNPSENS
-437 LKGAKLKVEAYHPK
+437 LTNAKLKVQAYHSS
-451 YPTNIG
+451 YPNNIG
-457 QINQNV
+457 QINKEV
-463 TNIKIYRVPEGYT
+463 TDIKIYQVPKGYT
-476 LNKGYDVNTNDLV
+476 LNKGYDVNTKELT
-489 DVTDE
+489 DVTNQYLQ
-494 FKNKMTY
+494 KITY
-501 GSNQSVNLDFGDITS
+501 GDNNSAVIDFGNADS
-516 AYVVMVNTKFQYTN
+516 AYVVMVNTKFQYTT
-530 SESPTLVQMATLSST
+530 SESPTLVQMVTLSSD
-545 GNKSVSTGNALG
+545 NSKSASMGNALG

-639 KGYEVTPSKQGNNE
+639 QGYEVTPSKQGNNE
-653 ELDSNGLS
+653 ELDSNGVS

-710 VTLKDENG
+710 VTLKDESG

-740 NYKVEFTTPEGYTP
+740 NYKVEFITPEGYTP

-854 VEFETPSGYTPTQV
+854 VEFETPAGYTPTQV

-935 DENDKVLKTVTTDE
+935 DENDKVLQTVTTDE

-957 LNNGTYKVEFETPS
+957 LKNGTYKVEFETPS

-1040 VKVTL
+1040 VTVTL

-1068 LDSGKYKVIFEKSAG
+1068 LDSGKYKVIFEK
-1083 YLPTKV
+1083 
-1089 NGTTD
+1089 
-1094 GEKDSNGS
+1094 
-1102 SVTVKINGKDDMSL
+1102 
-1116 DTGFYKEPKYNL
+1116 
-1128 GDYVWE
+1128 
-1134 DTNKDGIQDAN
+1134 
-1145 EPGIKD
+1145 
-1151 VKVTLK
+1151 
-1157 DSTGKVIGT
+1157 
-1166 TTTDA
+1166 
-1171 SGKYKFTDLDNGN
+1171 
-1184 YTVEFETPAGYTPT
+1184 PAG
-1198 VKNTTAEDKDSNGLT
+1198 L
-1213 TTGVIKDAD
+1213 
-1222 NMTLDSG
+1222 
-1229 FYKTPKYSLG
+1229 
-1239 DYVWYDS
+1239 
-1246 NKDG
+1246 

>member
-74 GKVDMQQLNQE
+74 DKVDMQQLNQE

-105 SNGNKS
+105 SNGNKL

-166 VVNAQPTNEENKKVD
+166 VVNVQPTNEENKKVD

-193 DAIKSNAETLVDN
+193 DAIKSNDETLVDN

-231 RMRMAAIQPNSTDS
+231 RMRIAAVQPSSTEA

-254 NTTLTVVDADNSKT
+254 NTTLTVVDADKNNK

-276 SLKSQI
+276 ALKSQI
-282 TVDDKVKS
+282 KVDDKVKS

-348 RFNSVKMGINYSI
+348 RFNSVQMGINYSI
-361 YMDADTIPVDKKDVP
+361 YMDADTIPVSKNDVE
-376 FSVTIGNQITTTTAD
+376 FNVTIGNTTTKTTAN
-391 ITYPAY
+391 IQYPDY
-397 KEADNNSIGS
+397 VSRDNNSIGS
-407 AFTETVSHVG
+407 AFTETVSHAG
-417 NVEDPGYYNQVVY
+417 NAEDPGYYIQTVY
-430 VNPMDKD
+430 VNPSEKT
-437 LKGAKLKVEAYHPK
+437 LTNAKLKVEAYHK
-451 YPTNIG
+451 DYPDNVG
-457 QINQNV
+457 QINKNV
-463 TNIKIYRVPEGYT
+463 TKIKIYQAPKDYV
-476 LNKGYDVNTNDLV
+476 LNKGYDVNTNQLI
-489 DVTDE
+489 DVTE
-494 FKNKMTY
+494 QFKDKITY
-501 GSNQSVNLDFGDITS
+501 GTNDSVNVDFGSINNS
-516 AYVVMVNTKFQYTN
+516 YVVMVDTKFEFTT
-530 SESPTLVQMATLSST
+530 SESPTLVQMATLTSD
-545 GNKSVSTGNALG
+545 GNRSVSTGNALG

-583 NGVQELGEKGVGN
+583 NGIQELGEVGVKGV
-596 VTVTVF
+596 TVVAY
-602 DNNTNTKV
+602 DNKTNKEV
-610 GEAVTKED
+610 GRTITDEK
-618 GSYLIPN
+618 GGYLIPN

-727 ADGKYKFTDLDNG
+727 ADGKYKFTDLGNG

-805 KDGKQDSTEKGIS
+805 KDGKQDST
-818 GVTVTLKNEN
+818 
-828 GEVLQTTK
+828 
-836 TDKDGK
+836 
-842 YQFTGLENGTYK
+842 
-854 VEFETPSGYTPTQV
+854 
-868 GSGTDEGIDSN
+868 
-879 GTSTT
+879 
-884 GVIKDKDNDTIDSGF
+884 
-899 YKPTYNLGDYV
+899 
-910 WEDTNKNGVQDKDE
+910 E

-1050 EVIGTTK
+1050 EVIGTTT

-1068 LDSGKYKVIFEKSAG
+1068 LDSGKYKVIFEK
-1083 YLPTKV
+1083 
-1089 NGTTD
+1089 
-1094 GEKDSNGS
+1094 
-1102 SVTVKINGKDDMSL
+1102 
-1116 DTGFYKEPKYNL
+1116 
-1128 GDYVWE
+1128 
-1134 DTNKDGIQDAN
+1134 
-1145 EPGIKD
+1145 
-1151 VKVTLK
+1151 
-1157 DSTGKVIGT
+1157 
-1166 TTTDA
+1166 
-1171 SGKYKFTDLDNGN
+1171 
-1184 YTVEFETPAGYTPT
+1184 PAGLTQT
-1198 VKNTTAEDKDSNGLT
+1198 GTNTTEDD
-1213 TTGVIKDAD
+1213 KDAD
-1222 NMTLDSG
+1222 GGEVDVTITDHDD
-1229 FYKTPKYSLG
+1229 FT
-1239 DYVWYDS
+1239 
-1246 NKDG
+1246 

>member
-740 NYKVEFTTPEGYTP
+740 NYKVVFTTPEGYTP

-971 GYTPTSVTSGNDTE
+971 GYTPTPVTSGNDTE

-1068 LDSGKYKVIFEKSAG
+1068 LDSGKYKVIFEK
-1083 YLPTKV
+1083 
-1089 NGTTD
+1089 
-1094 GEKDSNGS
+1094 
-1102 SVTVKINGKDDMSL
+1102 
-1116 DTGFYKEPKYNL
+1116 
-1128 GDYVWE
+1128 
-1134 DTNKDGIQDAN
+1134 
-1145 EPGIKD
+1145 
-1151 VKVTLK
+1151 
-1157 DSTGKVIGT
+1157 
-1166 TTTDA
+1166 
-1171 SGKYKFTDLDNGN
+1171 
-1184 YTVEFETPAGYTPT
+1184 PAGLTQT
-1198 VKNTTAEDKDSNGLT
+1198 GTNTTEDD
-1213 TTGVIKDAD
+1213 KDAD
-1222 NMTLDSG
+1222 GGEVDVTITDHDDFTLD
-1229 FYKTPKYSLG
+1229 
-1239 DYVWYDS
+1239 
-1246 NKDG
+1246 N

>member
-245 KNVNDLITS
+245 KNVNDLIAS

-1083 YLPTKV
+1083 LTQT
-1089 NGTTD
+1089 GTNTTEDDKDADGGEVDVTITD
-1094 GEKDSNGS
+1094 H
-1102 SVTVKINGKDDMSL
+1102 DD
-1116 DTGFYKEPKYNL
+1116 
-1128 GDYVWE
+1128 
-1134 DTNKDGIQDAN
+1134 
-1145 EPGIKD
+1145 
-1151 VKVTLK
+1151 
-1157 DSTGKVIGT
+1157 
-1166 TTTDA
+1166 
-1171 SGKYKFTDLDNGN
+1171 FTLDNG
-1184 YTVEFETPAGYTPT
+1184 YFE
-1198 VKNTTAEDKDSNGLT
+1198 EDTSDS
-1213 TTGVIKDAD
+1213 
-1222 NMTLDSG
+1222 DS
-1229 FYKTPKYSLG
+1229 
-1239 DYVWYDS
+1239 DS
-1246 NKDG
+1246 DS

>member
-7 KTAITR
+7 KTAMTR

-34 SILVGTTLIFGLGNQ
+34 SILVGTTLIFGIGSQ
-49 EAKAAESTNKEL
+49 EAKAAEVTNKEMK
-61 NEATTSA
+61 EDATSVNNDQV
-68 SDNQSS
+68 SK
-74 GKVDMQQLNQE
+74 KVDTGQLNKDGNTSKVDTEQLNDENINKVANQKEVTRVENSVASEKNNNSQPSENGKFQTSDVKKTEDNNATSDDQVTTTVNSQQLNT
-85 DNTKN
+85 DN
-90 DNQKEMVSSQGNETT
+90 TT
-105 SNGNKS
+105 SNATMSAAPINVSKDDLKINS
-111 IEKESVQST
+111 E
-120 TGNKVEVSTAKSD
+120 EVRNVGEKSD
-133 EQASPKS
+133 
-140 TNEDLNTKQTISNQE
+140 NT
-155 ALQPDLQENKS
+155 D
-166 VVNAQPTNEENKKVD
+166 NANG
-181 AKTESTTLNVKS
+181 S
-193 DAIKSNAETLVDN
+193 DVIM
-206 NSNSNNENN
+206 
-215 ADIILPKSTAP
+215 PKSTAP

-231 RMRMAAIQPNSTDS
+231 RMRIAAVQPSSTDS
-245 KNVNDLITS
+245 KNVNNLITS
-254 NTTLTVVDADNSKT
+254 TTTLTVVDADKNNK

-276 SLKSQI
+276 ALKSQI
-282 TVDDKVKS
+282 KVDDKVKS

-348 RFNSVKMGINYSI
+348 RFNSVQMGINYSI
-361 YMDADTIPVDKKDVP
+361 YMDADTIPVSKNDVE
-376 FSVTIGNQITTTTAD
+376 FNVTIGNDTTKTTAN
-391 ITYPAY
+391 IQYPDY
-397 KEADNNSIGS
+397 VVNEKNSIGS

-417 NVEDPGYYNQVVY
+417 NKENPGYYKQTIY
-430 VNPMDKD
+430 VNPSENS
-437 LKGAKLKVEAYHPK
+437 LTNAKLKVQAYHSS
-451 YPTNIG
+451 YPNNIG
-457 QINQNV
+457 QINKEV
-463 TNIKIYRVPEGYT
+463 TDIKIYQVPKGYT
-476 LNKGYDVNTNDLV
+476 LNKGYDVNTKELT
-489 DVTDE
+489 DVTNQYLQ
-494 FKNKMTY
+494 KITY
-501 GSNQSVNLDFGDITS
+501 GDNNSAVIDFGNADS
-516 AYVVMVNTKFQYTN
+516 AYVVMVNTKFQYTT
-530 SESPTLVQMATLSST
+530 SESPTLVQMVTLSSD
-545 GNKSVSTGNALG
+545 NSKSASMGNALG

-639 KGYEVTPSKQGNNE
+639 QGYEVTPSKQGNNE
-653 ELDSNGLS
+653 ELDSNGVS

-854 VEFETPSGYTPTQV
+854 VEFETPLGYTPTQV

-1068 LDSGKYKVIFEKSAG
+1068 LDSGKYKVIFEK
-1083 YLPTKV
+1083 
-1089 NGTTD
+1089 
-1094 GEKDSNGS
+1094 
-1102 SVTVKINGKDDMSL
+1102 
-1116 DTGFYKEPKYNL
+1116 
-1128 GDYVWE
+1128 
-1134 DTNKDGIQDAN
+1134 
-1145 EPGIKD
+1145 
-1151 VKVTLK
+1151 
-1157 DSTGKVIGT
+1157 
-1166 TTTDA
+1166 
-1171 SGKYKFTDLDNGN
+1171 
-1184 YTVEFETPAGYTPT
+1184 PAGLTQT
-1198 VKNTTAEDKDSNGLT
+1198 GTNTTEDD
-1213 TTGVIKDAD
+1213 KDAD
-1222 NMTLDSG
+1222 GGEVDVTITDHDDFTIDNGYFEEDTSDS
-1229 FYKTPKYSLG
+1229 
-1239 DYVWYDS
+1239 
-1246 NKDG
+1246 

>member
-530 SESPTLVQMATLSST
+530 SESPILVQMATLSST

-740 NYKVEFTTPEGYTP
+740 NYKVVFTTPEGYTP

-1068 LDSGKYKVIFEKSAG
+1068 LDSGKYKVIFEK
-1083 YLPTKV
+1083 
-1089 NGTTD
+1089 
-1094 GEKDSNGS
+1094 
-1102 SVTVKINGKDDMSL
+1102 
-1116 DTGFYKEPKYNL
+1116 
-1128 GDYVWE
+1128 
-1134 DTNKDGIQDAN
+1134 
-1145 EPGIKD
+1145 
-1151 VKVTLK
+1151 
-1157 DSTGKVIGT
+1157 
-1166 TTTDA
+1166 
-1171 SGKYKFTDLDNGN
+1171 
-1184 YTVEFETPAGYTPT
+1184 PAGLTQT
-1198 VKNTTAEDKDSNGLT
+1198 GTNTTEDDKD
-1213 TTGVIKDAD
+1213 
-1222 NMTLDSG
+1222 
-1229 FYKTPKYSLG
+1229 
-1239 DYVWYDS
+1239 
-1246 NKDG
+1246 

>member
-74 GKVDMQQLNQE
+74 DKVDMQQLNQE

-105 SNGNKS
+105 SNGNKL

-166 VVNAQPTNEENKKVD
+166 VVNVQPTNEENKKVD

-193 DAIKSNAETLVDN
+193 DAIKSNDETLVDN

-231 RMRMAAIQPNSTDS
+231 RMRIAAVQPSSTEA

-254 NTTLTVVDADNSKT
+254 NTTLTVVDADKNNK

-348 RFNSVKMGINYSI
+348 RFNSVQMGINYSI
-361 YMDADTIPVDKKDVP
+361 YMDADTIPVSKNDVE
-376 FSVTIGNQITTTTAD
+376 FNVTIGNTTTKTTAN
-391 ITYPAY
+391 IQYPDY
-397 KEADNNSIGS
+397 VVNEKNSIGS

-417 NVEDPGYYNQVVY
+417 NKENPGYYKQTIY
-430 VNPMDKD
+430 VNPSENS
-437 LKGAKLKVEAYHPK
+437 LTNAKLKVQAYHSS
-451 YPTNIG
+451 YPNNIG
-457 QINQNV
+457 QINKDV
-463 TNIKIYRVPEGYT
+463 TDIKIYQVPKGYT
-476 LNKGYDVNTNDLV
+476 LNKGYDVNTKELT
-489 DVTDE
+489 DVTNQYLQ
-494 FKNKMTY
+494 KITY
-501 GSNQSVNLDFGDITS
+501 GDNNSAVIDFGNADS

-842 YQFTGLENGTYK
+842 YKFTGLENGTYK

-1057 TDENGKYRFDN
+1057 TDENGKYCFDN
-1068 LDSGKYKVIFEKSAG
+1068 LDSGKYKVIFEKPAG
-1083 YLPTKV
+1083 LTQT
-1089 NGTTD
+1089 GTNTTEDDKDADGGEVDVTITD
-1094 GEKDSNGS
+1094 H
-1102 SVTVKINGKDDMSL
+1102 DD
-1116 DTGFYKEPKYNL
+1116 
-1128 GDYVWE
+1128 
-1134 DTNKDGIQDAN
+1134 
-1145 EPGIKD
+1145 
-1151 VKVTLK
+1151 
-1157 DSTGKVIGT
+1157 
-1166 TTTDA
+1166 
-1171 SGKYKFTDLDNGN
+1171 FTLDNG
-1184 YTVEFETPAGYTPT
+1184 YYEEETS
-1198 VKNTTAEDKDSNGLT
+1198 DS
-1213 TTGVIKDAD
+1213 
-1222 NMTLDSG
+1222 DS
-1229 FYKTPKYSLG
+1229 
-1239 DYVWYDS
+1239 D
-1246 NKDG
+1246 

>member
-74 GKVDMQQLNQE
+74 DKVDMKQLNQE

-231 RMRMAAIQPNSTDS
+231 RMRIATVQPSSTEA

-254 NTTLTVVDADNSKT
+254 NTTLTVVDADKNNK

-276 SLKSQI
+276 ALKSQI

-348 RFNSVKMGINYSI
+348 RFNSVQMGINYSI
-361 YMDADTIPVDKKDVP
+361 YMDADTIPVSKNDVE
-376 FSVTIGNQITTTTAD
+376 FNVTIGNTTTKTTAN
-391 ITYPAY
+391 IQYPDY
-397 KEADNNSIGS
+397 VVNEKNSIGS

-417 NVEDPGYYNQVVY
+417 NKENPGYYKQTIY
-430 VNPMDKD
+430 VNPSENS
-437 LKGAKLKVEAYHPK
+437 LTNAKLKVQAYHSS
-451 YPTNIG
+451 YPNNIG
-457 QINQNV
+457 QINKEV
-463 TNIKIYRVPEGYT
+463 TDIKIYQVPKGYT
-476 LNKGYDVNTNDLV
+476 LNKGYDVNTKELT
-489 DVTDE
+489 DVTNQYLQ
-494 FKNKMTY
+494 KITY
-501 GSNQSVNLDFGDITS
+501 GDNNSAVIDFGNADS
-516 AYVVMVNTKFQYTN
+516 AYVVMVNTKFQYTT
-530 SESPTLVQMATLSST
+530 SESPTLVQMVTLSSD
-545 GNKSVSTGNALG
+545 NSKSASMGNALG

-1029 KQDSTEKGIKD
+1029 KQDSTEKGIKG

-1045 LNEKG
+1045 QNEKG
-1050 EVIGTTK
+1050 EVIGTTE

-1068 LDSGKYKVIFEKSAG
+1068 LDSGKYKVIFEK
-1083 YLPTKV
+1083 
-1089 NGTTD
+1089 
-1094 GEKDSNGS
+1094 
-1102 SVTVKINGKDDMSL
+1102 
-1116 DTGFYKEPKYNL
+1116 
-1128 GDYVWE
+1128 
-1134 DTNKDGIQDAN
+1134 
-1145 EPGIKD
+1145 
-1151 VKVTLK
+1151 
-1157 DSTGKVIGT
+1157 
-1166 TTTDA
+1166 
-1171 SGKYKFTDLDNGN
+1171 
-1184 YTVEFETPAGYTPT
+1184 PAGLTQT
-1198 VKNTTAEDKDSNGLT
+1198 GTNTTEDD
-1213 TTGVIKDAD
+1213 KDAD
-1222 NMTLDSG
+1222 GGEVDVTITDHDDFTLD
-1229 FYKTPKYSLG
+1229 
-1239 DYVWYDS
+1239 
-1246 NKDG
+1246 

>member
-74 GKVDMQQLNQE
+74 DKVDMQQLNQE

-105 SNGNKS
+105 SNGNKL

-140 TNEDLNTKQTISNQE
+140 TNEDLNTKQIISNQE

-166 VVNAQPTNEENKKVD
+166 VVNVQPTNEENKKVD

-193 DAIKSNAETLVDN
+193 DAIKSNDETLVDN

-231 RMRMAAIQPNSTDS
+231 RMRIAAVQPSSTEA

-254 NTTLTVVDADNSKT
+254 NTTLTVVDADKNNK

-348 RFNSVKMGINYSI
+348 RFNSVQMGINYSI
-361 YMDADTIPVDKKDVP
+361 YMDADTIPVSKNDVE
-376 FSVTIGNQITTTTAD
+376 FNVTIGNTTTKTTAN
-391 ITYPAY
+391 IQYPDY
-397 KEADNNSIGS
+397 VVNEKNSIGS

-417 NVEDPGYYNQVVY
+417 NKENPGYYKQTIY
-430 VNPMDKD
+430 VNPSENS
-437 LKGAKLKVEAYHPK
+437 LTNAKLKVQAYHSS
-451 YPTNIG
+451 YPNNIG
-457 QINQNV
+457 QINKDV
-463 TNIKIYRVPEGYT
+463 TDIKIYQVPKGYT
-476 LNKGYDVNTNDLV
+476 LNKGYDVNTKELT
-489 DVTDE
+489 DVTNQYLQ
-494 FKNKMTY
+494 KITY
-501 GSNQSVNLDFGDITS
+501 GDNNSAVIDFGNADS

-1057 TDENGKYRFDN
+1057 TDENGKYCFDN
-1068 LDSGKYKVIFEKSAG
+1068 LDSGKYKVIFEKPAG
-1083 YLPTKV
+1083 LTQT
-1089 NGTTD
+1089 GTNTTEDDKDADGGEVDVTITD
-1094 GEKDSNGS
+1094 H
-1102 SVTVKINGKDDMSL
+1102 DD
-1116 DTGFYKEPKYNL
+1116 
-1128 GDYVWE
+1128 
-1134 DTNKDGIQDAN
+1134 
-1145 EPGIKD
+1145 
-1151 VKVTLK
+1151 
-1157 DSTGKVIGT
+1157 
-1166 TTTDA
+1166 
-1171 SGKYKFTDLDNGN
+1171 FTLDNG
-1184 YTVEFETPAGYTPT
+1184 YYEEET
-1198 VKNTTAEDKDSNGLT
+1198 S
-1213 TTGVIKDAD
+1213 
-1222 NMTLDSG
+1222 
-1229 FYKTPKYSLG
+1229 
-1239 DYVWYDS
+1239 
-1246 NKDG
+1246 

>member
-49 EAKAAESTNKEL
+49 EAKAAEVTNKEMK
-61 NEATTSA
+61 EDATSVNNDQV
-68 SDNQSS
+68 SK
-74 GKVDMQQLNQE
+74 KVDIEQLNNDSNTRKVDREQLKDENINKVANQKEVTRVENSVASEKNNNSQPSENGKLQTSDVKKTEDNNATSDDQVTTTVNSQQLNT
-85 DNTKN
+85 DN
-90 DNQKEMVSSQGNETT
+90 TT
-105 SNGNKS
+105 SNATMSSAPINVSKDDLKINS
-111 IEKESVQST
+111 EVVKNV
-120 TGNKVEVSTAKSD
+120 VENSD
-133 EQASPKS
+133 
-140 TNEDLNTKQTISNQE
+140 NT
-155 ALQPDLQENKS
+155 D
-166 VVNAQPTNEENKKVD
+166 NANG
-181 AKTESTTLNVKS
+181 S
-193 DAIKSNAETLVDN
+193 DV
-206 NSNSNNENN
+206 
-215 ADIILPKSTAP
+215 ILPKSTAP

-666 NGKDNLSADLGIY
+666 NGIDNLSADLGIY

-935 DENDKVLKTVTTDE
+935 DENDKVLKKVTTDE

-1045 LNEKG
+1045 L
-1050 EVIGTTK
+1050 
-1057 TDENGKYRFDN
+1057 
-1068 LDSGKYKVIFEKSAG
+1068 
-1083 YLPTKV
+1083 
-1089 NGTTD
+1089 
-1094 GEKDSNGS
+1094 
-1102 SVTVKINGKDDMSL
+1102 
-1116 DTGFYKEPKYNL
+1116 
-1128 GDYVWE
+1128 
-1134 DTNKDGIQDAN
+1134 
-1145 EPGIKD
+1145 
-1151 VKVTLK
+1151 
-1157 DSTGKVIGT
+1157 
-1166 TTTDA
+1166 
-1171 SGKYKFTDLDNGN
+1171 
-1184 YTVEFETPAGYTPT
+1184 
-1198 VKNTTAEDKDSNGLT
+1198 
-1213 TTGVIKDAD
+1213 
-1222 NMTLDSG
+1222 
-1229 FYKTPKYSLG
+1229 
-1239 DYVWYDS
+1239 
-1246 NKDG
+1246 

>member
-694 KNGIQDQD
+694 KDGKQDST

-740 NYKVEFTTPEGYTP
+740 NYKVVFTTPEGYTP

-1068 LDSGKYKVIFEKSAG
+1068 LDSGKYKVIF
-1083 YLPTKV
+1083 
-1089 NGTTD
+1089 
-1094 GEKDSNGS
+1094 
-1102 SVTVKINGKDDMSL
+1102 
-1116 DTGFYKEPKYNL
+1116 
-1128 GDYVWE
+1128 
-1134 DTNKDGIQDAN
+1134 
-1145 EPGIKD
+1145 
-1151 VKVTLK
+1151 
-1157 DSTGKVIGT
+1157 
-1166 TTTDA
+1166 
-1171 SGKYKFTDLDNGN
+1171 
-1184 YTVEFETPAGYTPT
+1184 
-1198 VKNTTAEDKDSNGLT
+1198 
-1213 TTGVIKDAD
+1213 
-1222 NMTLDSG
+1222 
-1229 FYKTPKYSLG
+1229 
-1239 DYVWYDS
+1239 
-1246 NKDG
+1246 

>member
-74 GKVDMQQLNQE
+74 DKVDMQQLNQE

-105 SNGNKS
+105 SNGNKL

-166 VVNAQPTNEENKKVD
+166 VVNVQPTNEENKKVD

-193 DAIKSNAETLVDN
+193 DAIKSNDETLVDN

-231 RMRMAAIQPNSTDS
+231 RMRIAAVQPSSTEA

-254 NTTLTVVDADNSKT
+254 NTTLTVVDADKNNK

-276 SLKSQI
+276 ALKSQI
-282 TVDDKVKS
+282 KVDDKVKS

-348 RFNSVKMGINYSI
+348 RFNSVQMGINYSI
-361 YMDADTIPVDKKDVP
+361 YMDADTIPVSKNDVE
-376 FSVTIGNQITTTTAD
+376 FNVTIGNTTTKTTAN
-391 ITYPAY
+391 IQYPDY
-397 KEADNNSIGS
+397 VSRDNNSIGS
-407 AFTETVSHVG
+407 AFTETVSHAG
-417 NVEDPGYYNQVVY
+417 NAEDPGYYIQTVY
-430 VNPMDKD
+430 VNPSEKT
-437 LKGAKLKVEAYHPK
+437 LTNAKLKVEAYHK
-451 YPTNIG
+451 DYPDNVG
-457 QINQNV
+457 QINKNV
-463 TNIKIYRVPEGYT
+463 TKIKIYQAPKDYV
-476 LNKGYDVNTNDLV
+476 LNKGYDVNTNQLI
-489 DVTDE
+489 DVTE
-494 FKNKMTY
+494 QFKDKITY
-501 GSNQSVNLDFGDITS
+501 GTNDSVNVDFGSINNS
-516 AYVVMVNTKFQYTN
+516 YVVMVDTKFEFTT
-530 SESPTLVQMATLSST
+530 SESPTLVQMATLTSD
-545 GNKSVSTGNALG
+545 GNRSVSTGNALG

-566 GQEVYKIGNYVW
+566 GQEVYKIGN
-578 EDTNK
+578 
-583 NGVQELGEKGVGN
+583 
-596 VTVTVF
+596 
-602 DNNTNTKV
+602 
-610 GEAVTKED
+610 
-618 GSYLIPN
+618 
-625 LPNGDYRVE
+625 
-634 FSNLP
+634 
-639 KGYEVTPSKQGNNE
+639 
-653 ELDSNGLS
+653 
-661 SVITV
+661 
-666 NGKDNLSADLGIY
+666 
-679 KPKYNLGDYVWEDTN
+679 YVWEDTN

-727 ADGKYKFTDLDNG
+727 ADGKYKFTDLGNG

-1050 EVIGTTK
+1050 EVIGTTT

-1068 LDSGKYKVIFEKSAG
+1068 LDSGKYKVIFEKPAG
-1083 YLPTKV
+1083 LTQT
-1089 NGTTD
+1089 GTNTTEDDKDADGGEVDVTITD
-1094 GEKDSNGS
+1094 H
-1102 SVTVKINGKDDMSL
+1102 DD
-1116 DTGFYKEPKYNL
+1116 
-1128 GDYVWE
+1128 
-1134 DTNKDGIQDAN
+1134 
-1145 EPGIKD
+1145 
-1151 VKVTLK
+1151 
-1157 DSTGKVIGT
+1157 
-1166 TTTDA
+1166 
-1171 SGKYKFTDLDNGN
+1171 FTLDNG
-1184 YTVEFETPAGYTPT
+1184 YFE
-1198 VKNTTAEDKDSNGLT
+1198 EDTSDS
-1213 TTGVIKDAD
+1213 
-1222 NMTLDSG
+1222 DS
-1229 FYKTPKYSLG
+1229 
-1239 DYVWYDS
+1239 DS
-1246 NKDG
+1246 DSD

>member
-361 YMDADTIPVDKKDVP
+361 YMDADTIPVDKKGVP
-376 FSVTIGNQITTTTAD
+376 FSVIIGNQITTTTAD

-740 NYKVEFTTPEGYTP
+740 NYKVVFTTPEGYTP

-1068 LDSGKYKVIFEKSAG
+1068 LDSGKYKVIFEKPAG
-1083 YLPTKV
+1083 LTQT
-1089 NGTTD
+1089 GTNTTEDDKDADGGEVDVTITD
-1094 GEKDSNGS
+1094 H
-1102 SVTVKINGKDDMSL
+1102 DD
-1116 DTGFYKEPKYNL
+1116 
-1128 GDYVWE
+1128 
-1134 DTNKDGIQDAN
+1134 
-1145 EPGIKD
+1145 
-1151 VKVTLK
+1151 
-1157 DSTGKVIGT
+1157 
-1166 TTTDA
+1166 
-1171 SGKYKFTDLDNGN
+1171 FTLDNG
-1184 YTVEFETPAGYTPT
+1184 YFE
-1198 VKNTTAEDKDSNGLT
+1198 
-1213 TTGVIKDAD
+1213 
-1222 NMTLDSG
+1222 
-1229 FYKTPKYSLG
+1229 
-1239 DYVWYDS
+1239 
-1246 NKDG
+1246 

>member
-7 KTAITR
+7 KTAMTR

-34 SILVGTTLIFGLGNQ
+34 SILVGTTLIFGLGSQ
-49 EAKAAESTNKEL
+49 EAKAAEVTNKEMK
-61 NEATTSA
+61 EDATSVNNDQV
-68 SDNQSS
+68 SK
-74 GKVDMQQLNQE
+74 KVDTEQLNNDGNTSKVDTEQLKDENINKVANQKEVTRVENSVASEKNNNSKPSENGKLQTSDVKKTEDNNATSDDQVTTTVNSQQLNT
-85 DNTKN
+85 DNTTS
-90 DNQKEMVSSQGNETT
+90 MSSAPINVRKDDLKFNNE
-105 SNGNKS
+105 
-111 IEKESVQST
+111 
-120 TGNKVEVSTAKSD
+120 EVRNVGEKSD
-133 EQASPKS
+133 NTDNANSSELIKPK
-140 TNEDLNTKQTISNQE
+140 T
-155 ALQPDLQENKS
+155 
-166 VVNAQPTNEENKKVD
+166 
-181 AKTESTTLNVKS
+181 TE
-193 DAIKSNAETLVDN
+193 
-206 NSNSNNENN
+206 
-215 ADIILPKSTAP
+215 P

-231 RMRMAAIQPNSTDS
+231 RMRIAAIQPNSTDS

-348 RFNSVKMGINYSI
+348 RFNSVQMGINYSI

-376 FSVTIGNQITTTTAD
+376 FSVTIGNQTTTTTAD

-417 NVEDPGYYNQVVY
+417 NAEDPGYYNQVVY

-437 LKGAKLKVEAYHPK
+437 LKRANLKVEAYHPK
-451 YPTNIG
+451 YPANIG

-476 LNKGYDVNTNDLV
+476 LNKGYDVNANDLV

-494 FKNKMTY
+494 FKNKMAY
-501 GSNQSVNLDFGDITS
+501 GTNQSVNIDFGDITS

-545 GNKSVSTGNALG
+545 GNKTVSTGNALG

-639 KGYEVTPSKQGNNE
+639 QGYEVTPSKQGNNE
-653 ELDSNGLS
+653 ELDSNGVS

-679 KPKYNLGDYVWEDTN
+679 KPKYNLGDYVWEDIN

-754 TTVTSGSDIEK
+754 TSTNTGGNDTV

-805 KDGKQDSTEKGIS
+805 KDGKQDSSEKGIS

-949 NGKYQFTD
+949 NGK
-957 LNNGTYKVEFETPS
+957 
-971 GYTPTSVTSGNDTE
+971 
-985 KDSNGL
+985 
-991 TTTGVIKDAD
+991 
-1001 NMTLDSGFYKTP
+1001 
-1013 KYSLG
+1013 
-1018 DYVWY
+1018 
-1023 DSNKDG
+1023 
-1029 KQDSTEKGIKD
+1029 
-1040 VKVTL
+1040 
-1045 LNEKG
+1045 
-1050 EVIGTTK
+1050 
-1057 TDENGKYRFDN
+1057 
-1068 LDSGKYKVIFEKSAG
+1068 
-1083 YLPTKV
+1083 
-1089 NGTTD
+1089 
-1094 GEKDSNGS
+1094 
-1102 SVTVKINGKDDMSL
+1102 
-1116 DTGFYKEPKYNL
+1116 
-1128 GDYVWE
+1128 
-1134 DTNKDGIQDAN
+1134 
-1145 EPGIKD
+1145 
-1151 VKVTLK
+1151 
-1157 DSTGKVIGT
+1157 
-1166 TTTDA
+1166 
-1171 SGKYKFTDLDNGN
+1171 
-1184 YTVEFETPAGYTPT
+1184 
-1198 VKNTTAEDKDSNGLT
+1198 
-1213 TTGVIKDAD
+1213 
-1222 NMTLDSG
+1222 
-1229 FYKTPKYSLG
+1229 
-1239 DYVWYDS
+1239 
-1246 NKDG
+1246 

>member
-74 GKVDMQQLNQE
+74 DKVDMQQLNQE

-155 ALQPDLQENKS
+155 GLQPDLLENKS
-166 VVNAQPTNEENKKVD
+166 VVNVQPTNEENKKVD

-226 KRLNT
+226 KSLNT

-1068 LDSGKYKVIFEKSAG
+1068 LDSGKYKVIFEK
-1083 YLPTKV
+1083 
-1089 NGTTD
+1089 
-1094 GEKDSNGS
+1094 
-1102 SVTVKINGKDDMSL
+1102 
-1116 DTGFYKEPKYNL
+1116 
-1128 GDYVWE
+1128 
-1134 DTNKDGIQDAN
+1134 
-1145 EPGIKD
+1145 
-1151 VKVTLK
+1151 
-1157 DSTGKVIGT
+1157 
-1166 TTTDA
+1166 
-1171 SGKYKFTDLDNGN
+1171 
-1184 YTVEFETPAGYTPT
+1184 PAGLTQT
-1198 VKNTTAEDKDSNGLT
+1198 VTNTTEDD
-1213 TTGVIKDAD
+1213 KDAD
-1222 NMTLDSG
+1222 GGEVDVTITDHDDFTLD
-1229 FYKTPKYSLG
+1229 
-1239 DYVWYDS
+1239 
-1246 NKDG
+1246 

>member
-74 GKVDMQQLNQE
+74 DKVDMQQLNQE

-231 RMRMAAIQPNSTDS
+231 RMRIAAVQPSSTEA

-254 NTTLTVVDADNSKT
+254 NTTLTVVDADKNNK

-276 SLKSQI
+276 ELKSQI
-282 TVDDKVKS
+282 KVDDKVKS

-348 RFNSVKMGINYSI
+348 RFNSVQMGINYSI
-361 YMDADTIPVDKKDVP
+361 YMDADTIPVSKNDVE
-376 FSVTIGNQITTTTAD
+376 FNVTIGNTTTKTTAN
-391 ITYPAY
+391 IQYPDY
-397 KEADNNSIGS
+397 VVNEKNSIGS

-417 NVEDPGYYNQVVY
+417 NKENPGYYKQTIY
-430 VNPMDKD
+430 VNPSENS
-437 LKGAKLKVEAYHPK
+437 LTNAKLKVQAYHSS
-451 YPTNIG
+451 YPNNIG
-457 QINQNV
+457 QINKEV
-463 TNIKIYRVPEGYT
+463 TDIKIYQVPKGYT
-476 LNKGYDVNTNDLV
+476 LNKGYDVNTKELT
-489 DVTDE
+489 DVTNQYLQ
-494 FKNKMTY
+494 KITY
-501 GSNQSVNLDFGDITS
+501 GDNNSAVIDFGNADS
-516 AYVVMVNTKFQYTN
+516 AYVVMVNTKFQYTT
-530 SESPTLVQMATLSST
+530 SESPTLVQMVTLSSD
-545 GNKSVSTGNALG
+545 NSKSASMGNALG

-854 VEFETPSGYTPTQV
+854 VEFETPSGYTPTQA

-1068 LDSGKYKVIFEKSAG
+1068 LDSGKYKVIFEK
-1083 YLPTKV
+1083 
-1089 NGTTD
+1089 
-1094 GEKDSNGS
+1094 
-1102 SVTVKINGKDDMSL
+1102 
-1116 DTGFYKEPKYNL
+1116 
-1128 GDYVWE
+1128 
-1134 DTNKDGIQDAN
+1134 
-1145 EPGIKD
+1145 
-1151 VKVTLK
+1151 
-1157 DSTGKVIGT
+1157 
-1166 TTTDA
+1166 
-1171 SGKYKFTDLDNGN
+1171 
-1184 YTVEFETPAGYTPT
+1184 PAGLTQT
-1198 VKNTTAEDKDSNGLT
+1198 GTNTTED
-1213 TTGVIKDAD
+1213 
-1222 NMTLDSG
+1222 
-1229 FYKTPKYSLG
+1229 
-1239 DYVWYDS
+1239 
-1246 NKDG
+1246 

>member
-74 GKVDMQQLNQE
+74 DKVDMQQLNQE

-105 SNGNKS
+105 SNGNKL

-166 VVNAQPTNEENKKVD
+166 VVNVQPTNEENKKVD

-193 DAIKSNAETLVDN
+193 DAIKSNDETLVDN

-231 RMRMAAIQPNSTDS
+231 RMRIAAVQPSSTEA

-254 NTTLTVVDADNSKT
+254 NTTLTVVDADKNNK

-315 GDIKD
+315 GYIKD

-348 RFNSVKMGINYSI
+348 RFNSVQMGINYSI
-361 YMDADTIPVDKKDVP
+361 YMDADTIPVSKNDVE
-376 FSVTIGNQITTTTAD
+376 FNVTIGNTTTKTTAN
-391 ITYPAY
+391 IQYPDY
-397 KEADNNSIGS
+397 VVNEKNSIGS

-417 NVEDPGYYNQVVY
+417 NKENPGYYKQTIY
-430 VNPMDKD
+430 VNPSENS
-437 LKGAKLKVEAYHPK
+437 LTNAKLKVQAYHSS
-451 YPTNIG
+451 YPNNIG
-457 QINQNV
+457 QINKDV
-463 TNIKIYRVPEGYT
+463 TDIKIYQVPKGYT
-476 LNKGYDVNTNDLV
+476 LNKGYDVNTKELT
-489 DVTDE
+489 DVTNQYLQ
-494 FKNKMTY
+494 KITY
-501 GSNQSVNLDFGDITS
+501 GDNNSAVIDFGNADS

-842 YQFTGLENGTYK
+842 YKFTGLENGTYK

-1057 TDENGKYRFDN
+1057 T
-1068 LDSGKYKVIFEKSAG
+1068 
-1083 YLPTKV
+1083 
-1089 NGTTD
+1089 
-1094 GEKDSNGS
+1094 
-1102 SVTVKINGKDDMSL
+1102 
-1116 DTGFYKEPKYNL
+1116 
-1128 GDYVWE
+1128 
-1134 DTNKDGIQDAN
+1134 
-1145 EPGIKD
+1145 
-1151 VKVTLK
+1151 
-1157 DSTGKVIGT
+1157 
-1166 TTTDA
+1166 
-1171 SGKYKFTDLDNGN
+1171 
-1184 YTVEFETPAGYTPT
+1184 
-1198 VKNTTAEDKDSNGLT
+1198 
-1213 TTGVIKDAD
+1213 
-1222 NMTLDSG
+1222 
-1229 FYKTPKYSLG
+1229 
-1239 DYVWYDS
+1239 
-1246 NKDG
+1246 

>member
-74 GKVDMQQLNQE
+74 DKVDMQQLNQE
-85 DNTKN
+85 VNTKN

-111 IEKESVQST
+111 IEKESVQSI

-166 VVNAQPTNEENKKVD
+166 VVNVQPTNEENKKVD

-193 DAIKSNAETLVDN
+193 DAIKSSAETLVDN
-206 NSNSNNENN
+206 NGNSNNENN

-231 RMRMAAIQPNSTDS
+231 RMRMAAIQPTSTDS

-254 NTTLTVVDADNSKT
+254 NTTLTVVDADKNNK

-276 SLKSQI
+276 ALKSQM

-330 KHDTANNLITYTF
+330 KHDTVNNLITYTF

-348 RFNSVKMGINYSI
+348 RFNSVQMGINYSI
-361 YMDADTIPVDKKDVP
+361 YMDADTIPVSKNDVE
-376 FSVTIGNQITTTTAD
+376 FNVTIGNTTTKTTANIQYSD
-391 ITYPAY
+391 YVVNE
-397 KEADNNSIGS
+397 KNSIGS

-417 NVEDPGYYNQVVY
+417 NKENPGYYKQTIY
-430 VNPMDKD
+430 VNPSENS
-437 LKGAKLKVEAYHPK
+437 LTNAKLKVQAYHSS
-451 YPTNIG
+451 YPNNIG
-457 QINQNV
+457 QINKEV
-463 TNIKIYRVPEGYT
+463 TDIKIYQVPKGYT
-476 LNKGYDVNTNDLV
+476 LNKGYDVNTKELT
-489 DVTDE
+489 DVTNQYLQ
-494 FKNKMTY
+494 KITY
-501 GSNQSVNLDFGDITS
+501 GDNNSAVIDFGNADS
-516 AYVVMVNTKFQYTN
+516 AYVVMVNTKFQYTT
-530 SESPTLVQMATLSST
+530 SESPTLVQMVTLSSD
-545 GNKSVSTGNALG
+545 NSKSASMGNALG

-639 KGYEVTPSKQGNNE
+639 QGYEVTPSKQGNNE
-653 ELDSNGLS
+653 ELDSNGVS

-710 VTLKDENG
+710 VTLKDESG

-740 NYKVEFTTPEGYTP
+740 NYKVEFITPEGYTP

-854 VEFETPSGYTPTQV
+854 VEFETPAGYTPTQV

-935 DENDKVLKTVTTDE
+935 DENDKVLQTVTTDE

-957 LNNGTYKVEFETPS
+957 LKNGTYKVEFETPS

-1040 VKVTL
+1040 VTVTL

-1068 LDSGKYKVIFEKSAG
+1068 LDSGKYKVIFEK
-1083 YLPTKV
+1083 
-1089 NGTTD
+1089 
-1094 GEKDSNGS
+1094 
-1102 SVTVKINGKDDMSL
+1102 
-1116 DTGFYKEPKYNL
+1116 
-1128 GDYVWE
+1128 
-1134 DTNKDGIQDAN
+1134 
-1145 EPGIKD
+1145 
-1151 VKVTLK
+1151 
-1157 DSTGKVIGT
+1157 
-1166 TTTDA
+1166 
-1171 SGKYKFTDLDNGN
+1171 
-1184 YTVEFETPAGYTPT
+1184 PAGLTQT
-1198 VKNTTAEDKDSNGLT
+1198 GTNT
-1213 TTGVIKDAD
+1213 
-1222 NMTLDSG
+1222 
-1229 FYKTPKYSLG
+1229 
-1239 DYVWYDS
+1239 
-1246 NKDG
+1246 

>member
-7 KTAITR
+7 KTAMTR

-34 SILVGTTLIFGLGNQ
+34 SILVGTTLIFGLGSQ
-49 EAKAAESTNKEL
+49 EAKAAEVTNKEMK
-61 NEATTSA
+61 EDATSVNNDQV
-68 SDNQSS
+68 SK
-74 GKVDMQQLNQE
+74 KVDTEQLNNDGNTSKVDTEQLKDENINKVANQKEVTRVENSVASEKNNNSKPSENGKLQTSDVKKTEDNNATSDDQVTTTVNSQQLNT
-85 DNTKN
+85 DNTTS
-90 DNQKEMVSSQGNETT
+90 MSSAPINVRKDDLKFNNE
-105 SNGNKS
+105 
-111 IEKESVQST
+111 
-120 TGNKVEVSTAKSD
+120 EVRNVGEKSD
-133 EQASPKS
+133 NTDNANSSELIKPK
-140 TNEDLNTKQTISNQE
+140 T
-155 ALQPDLQENKS
+155 
-166 VVNAQPTNEENKKVD
+166 
-181 AKTESTTLNVKS
+181 TE
-193 DAIKSNAETLVDN
+193 
-206 NSNSNNENN
+206 
-215 ADIILPKSTAP
+215 P

-231 RMRMAAIQPNSTDS
+231 RMRIAAIQPNSTDS

-348 RFNSVKMGINYSI
+348 RFNSVQMGINYSI

-376 FSVTIGNQITTTTAD
+376 FSVTIGNQTTTTTAD

-417 NVEDPGYYNQVVY
+417 NAEDPGYYNQVVY

-437 LKGAKLKVEAYHPK
+437 LKGANLKVEAYHPK
-451 YPTNIG
+451 YPANIG

-476 LNKGYDVNTNDLV
+476 LNKGYDVNANDLV

-494 FKNKMTY
+494 FKNKMAY
-501 GSNQSVNLDFGDITS
+501 GTNQSVNIDFGDITS

-545 GNKSVSTGNALG
+545 GNKTVSTGNALG

-639 KGYEVTPSKQGNNE
+639 QGYEVTPSKQGNNE
-653 ELDSNGLS
+653 ELDSNGVS

-679 KPKYNLGDYVWEDTN
+679 KPKYNLGDYVWEDIN

-754 TTVTSGSDIEK
+754 TSTNTGGNDTV

-805 KDGKQDSTEKGIS
+805 KDGKQDSSEKGIS

-971 GYTPTSVTSGNDTE
+971 GYTPTSVTTGNDTE

-1068 LDSGKYKVIFEKSAG
+1068 LDSGKYKVIFE
-1083 YLPTKV
+1083 
-1089 NGTTD
+1089 N
-1094 GEKDSNGS
+1094 
-1102 SVTVKINGKDDMSL
+1102 
-1116 DTGFYKEPKYNL
+1116 
-1128 GDYVWE
+1128 
-1134 DTNKDGIQDAN
+1134 
-1145 EPGIKD
+1145 
-1151 VKVTLK
+1151 
-1157 DSTGKVIGT
+1157 
-1166 TTTDA
+1166 
-1171 SGKYKFTDLDNGN
+1171 
-1184 YTVEFETPAGYTPT
+1184 PAGLTQT
-1198 VKNTTAEDKDSNGLT
+1198 GTNTTEDD
-1213 TTGVIKDAD
+1213 KDAD
-1222 NMTLDSG
+1222 GGEVDVTI
-1229 FYKTPKYSLG
+1229 T
-1239 DYVWYDS
+1239 
-1246 NKDG
+1246 

>member
-7 KTAITR
+7 KTAMTR

-61 NEATTSA
+61 NETTTSA
-68 SDNQSS
+68 SDNQSNS
-74 GKVDMQQLNQE
+74 KVDNQQLNQE

-90 DNQKEMVSSQGNETT
+90 DNQKEMESSQGTETT
-105 SNGNKS
+105 SNDNKALS
-111 IEKESVQST
+111 LENGSVQST

-133 EQASPKS
+133 EQAPPKS

-166 VVNAQPTNEENKKVD
+166 VVNVQPTNEENKKVD

-754 TTVTSGSDIEK
+754 TTATSGSDIEK

-1068 LDSGKYKVIFEKSAG
+1068 LDSGKYKVIFEKPAG
-1083 YLPTKV
+1083 LTQT
-1089 NGTTD
+1089 GTNTTEDDKDADGGEVDVTITD
-1094 GEKDSNGS
+1094 H
-1102 SVTVKINGKDDMSL
+1102 DD
-1116 DTGFYKEPKYNL
+1116 
-1128 GDYVWE
+1128 
-1134 DTNKDGIQDAN
+1134 
-1145 EPGIKD
+1145 
-1151 VKVTLK
+1151 
-1157 DSTGKVIGT
+1157 
-1166 TTTDA
+1166 
-1171 SGKYKFTDLDNGN
+1171 FTLDNG
-1184 YTVEFETPAGYTPT
+1184 YYEE
-1198 VKNTTAEDKDSNGLT
+1198 E
-1213 TTGVIKDAD
+1213 
-1222 NMTLDSG
+1222 
-1229 FYKTPKYSLG
+1229 
-1239 DYVWYDS
+1239 
-1246 NKDG
+1246 